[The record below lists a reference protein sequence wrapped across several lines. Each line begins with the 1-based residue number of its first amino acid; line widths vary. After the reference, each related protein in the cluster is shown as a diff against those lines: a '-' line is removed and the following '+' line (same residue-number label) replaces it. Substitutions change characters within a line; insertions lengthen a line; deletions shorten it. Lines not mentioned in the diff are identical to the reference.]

1 MSAAREAIA
10 ELDCFGSR
18 CAALVIG
25 PGQAGT
31 AHEATALARLTLL
44 AWHER
49 FSRFEPNSELSRL
62 NRDPRETVPVSP
74 MLARL
79 AQAVRDAGATS
90 GGLVDGTLVPELER
104 AGYVGDLR
112 EPLALRTALALA
124 PARKPAAASAAQRW
138 CELDVDLD
146 ACTITRPPG
155 LALDSGGLAKGLF
168 ADALGAALATH
179 AGFAVDCAGDLRI
192 GGAAQIERAINVQ
205 SPFDGSTLHTFE
217 RSHTGVATS
226 GIGRRSWRTR
236 DGGPAHHLLDP
247 SSGAPAF
254 TGIVQVT
261 ALAPSAL
268 AAEIAAKAALLSGPR
283 AARAW
288 LAHGGVIVYDDGSD
302 ELIAPAPV
310 VTLAQLYATSS
321 RSAARPNAAL
331 SFSVNSAAGSGR
343 AIT

>member
-1 MSAAREAIA
+1 MSDAREAIA

-25 PGQAGT
+25 PGQAGS
-31 AHEATALARLTLL
+31 AHDAAALAKRTLL

-49 FSRFEPNSELSRL
+49 FSRFNADSELSRL

-74 MLARL
+74 LLAHL
-79 AQAVRDAGATS
+79 AQAVRDAGVAS

-112 EPLALRTALALA
+112 EPLALRAALALA
-124 PARKPAAASAAQRW
+124 PARKPAAASPAQRW
-138 CELDVDLD
+138 RELDVDLD

-155 LALDSGGLAKGLF
+155 LMLDSGGLAKGLF
-168 ADALGAALATH
+168 ADVLGAELATH
-179 AGFAVDCAGDLRI
+179 AGFAVNCAGDLRI
-192 GGAAQIERAINVQ
+192 GGAAQITRAINVE
-205 SPFDGSTLHTFE
+205 SPFDASTLHTFE
-217 RSHTGVATS
+217 RSHSGVATS
-226 GIGRRSWRTR
+226 GIGRRSWLMR
-236 DGGPAHHLLDP
+236 DGHPAHHLLDP
-247 SSGAPAF
+247 SSGEPAY

-283 AARAW
+283 TACTW
-288 LAHGGVIVYDDGSD
+288 LAHGGVIVYDDGSH
-302 ELIAPAPV
+302 ELIAPAPT

-321 RSAARPNAAL
+321 RSPTRPNAPL
-331 SFSVNSAAGSGR
+331 SCSVSSAAGSGR